1 MNKENIDGRINIIED
16 ELFYLKEKD
25 VENRKLITKMFEN
38 NEKILESFVYK
49 NEEIDR
55 KLLLI
60 SKFIANMCDPETDT
74 TEFLISHAID
84 IYKCD
89 LICFFS
95 TYLMKNSMLMKSD
108 ISYSKWYKLNFL
120 YNLVLQGYQIELNE
134 NDKNIFLLKI
144 HKLFTDTDVSTCPHP
159 YNSKDQFIKNTIFKI
174 CLNRATV
181 LQ

>member
-74 TEFLISHAID
+74 TVFLISHAID

-89 LICFFS
+89 INLFCQIIAKNEIVTKSCTDVFNLFFF
-95 TYLMKNSMLMKSD
+95 N
-108 ISYSKWYKLNFL
+108 ISYEEFDAYE
-120 YNLVLQGYQIELNE
+120 I
-134 NDKNIFLLKI
+134 
-144 HKLFTDTDVSTCPHP
+144 
-159 YNSKDQFIKNTIFKI
+159 
-174 CLNRATV
+174 
-181 LQ
+181 